1 MRPGASSTGPRRTSS
16 GVQARAATDA
26 TARSESSRWL
36 TKPHVRRF
44 LDAQISDYFSR
55 LEMAGA
61 EALGRVA
68 QDVKADIR
76 ELFDE
81 HGRPLPPQLWPG
93 SIANSIEACE
103 VRADGS
109 VRVRLLSKLA
119 GAADHTRG
127 HRHIEGFGQ
136 GGRERAG
143 ASDPWRP
150 WTAGTEDRRRGVE
163 GHRAAKA
170 RREGVAI
177 CRSVV
182 TTARQQTNVGICSV
196 VRLLLEPCAWD

>member
-1 MRPGASSTGPRRTSS
+1 MAFRP
-16 GVQARAATDA
+16 AATDA

-68 QDVKADIR
+68 QDAKADIL

-81 HGRPLPPQLWPG
+81 HGRPLPPQLWPD

-109 VRVRLLSKLA
+109 VRVRRLSKLA

-143 ASDPWRP
+143 ASDPWDLGRP
-150 WTAGTEDRRRGVE
+150 EPRTDGAASKAIGRRRPGE
-163 GHRAAKA
+163 KESRSAEALSPRRGNKRMLGFAA
-170 RREGVAI
+170 
-177 CRSVV
+177 
-182 TTARQQTNVGICSV
+182 
-196 VRLLLEPCAWD
+196 

>member
-68 QDVKADIR
+68 QDAKTDIR

-81 HGRPLPPQLWPG
+81 HGRPLPPQW
-93 SIANSIEACE
+93 SFE
-103 VRADGS
+103 
-109 VRVRLLSKLA
+109 
-119 GAADHTRG
+119 
-127 HRHIEGFGQ
+127 
-136 GGRERAG
+136 
-143 ASDPWRP
+143 
-150 WTAGTEDRRRGVE
+150 
-163 GHRAAKA
+163 
-170 RREGVAI
+170 
-177 CRSVV
+177 CRS
-182 TTARQQTNVGICSV
+182 G
-196 VRLLLEPCAWD
+196 